1 MIMSR
6 LEAGGP
12 EDMSATE
19 WRAPGKDSASQ
30 GDDIRGKDHFFLPD
44 ERRVTR

>member
-12 EDMSATE
+12 EELSRSFCARE
-19 WRAPGKDSASQ
+19 PGAVLS
-30 GDDIRGKDHFFLPD
+30 RP
-44 ERRVTR
+44 